1 MNLFVFRTNNAL
13 CLFAQFCGVDRD
25 GVSAVVRLVDSNKSV
40 IGVNTFTYGNVIAER
55 DHDELGILRPLLD
68 VMGDDADVPEVQ
80 SGIDL
85 IHHIERGRF
94 VVMQREH

>member
-1 MNLFVFRTNNAL
+1 MNLFVFRTNNVL

-40 IGVNTFTYGNVIAER
+40 RQLEHVIAER

>member
-40 IGVNTFTYGNVIAER
+40 RQLEHVIAER